1 MNILTKVRIISNKL
15 SIHYYS
21 RKVGIIGV
29 PFDKGQKKEGVA
41 RGPETIRAANLI
53 DKLKILDLDVR
64 DYGDVHYNINNMN
77 DIKNMSHLGHVA
89 SCMNN
94 LSEQIRQ
101 VLRDGRQVLTIGG
114 DHSLSIGTIDGHVKE
129 KQDVAVIWIDA
140 HADLNTNKTS
150 ESGNVHGMPVALLTS
165 ELADYWPYLPGMDWQ
180 MPILSIRNVAYI
192 GLRSIDRYERLIIEK
207 FGITAYG
214 MEDIERYGIHNVLH
228 MALNKIDSHNS
239 RSLHVSFDIDALD
252 PLEAPS
258 TGVPVRG
265 GLSLREAIHLMEEIS
280 RTHRLNA
287 IDLVEVNPQIG
298 NEQDV
303 KMTVQAAIHIIQA
316 ALGYSR
322 RGLKVPE
329 GVTDMPLQTFH

>member
-1 MNILTKVRIISNKL
+1 MNILTKVRIISSKG
-15 SIHYYS
+15 IHYYS

-41 RGPETIRAANLI
+41 RGPETIRAANLV

-64 DYGDVHYNINNMN
+64 DYGDVCYNISNMN
-77 DIKNMSHLGHVA
+77 DVQNMSHLGHVA
-89 SCMNN
+89 SCMSN
-94 LSEQIRQ
+94 LSKQIRQ
-101 VLRDGRQVLTIGG
+101 VLREGRQALTIGG

-129 KQDVAVIWIDA
+129 KQDVAVIWVDA

-207 FGITAYG
+207 FGITAFG
-214 MEDIERYGIHNVLH
+214 MEDIERYGIHDVIH

-298 NEQDV
+298 NKQDV

-322 RGLKVPE
+322 RGLKVPD

>member
-1 MNILTKVRIISNKL
+1 MNILSKVRIISNKL
-15 SIHYYS
+15 GIHYYS

-41 RGPETIRAANLI
+41 RGPETIRAANLV

-64 DYGDVHYNINNMN
+64 DYGDVHYNMNNMN

-129 KQDVAVIWIDA
+129 KQDVAVIWVDA

-180 MPILSIRNVAYI
+180 MPI
-192 GLRSIDRYERLIIEK
+192 
-207 FGITAYG
+207 
-214 MEDIERYGIHNVLH
+214 
-228 MALNKIDSHNS
+228 
-239 RSLHVSFDIDALD
+239 
-252 PLEAPS
+252 
-258 TGVPVRG
+258 
-265 GLSLREAIHLMEEIS
+265 EAIHLMEEIS